1 MKQELNI
8 NNTKITIEITPQKL
22 YGKIFSD
29 WVEEKYRGV
38 LPKLTITKKS
48 DKIVSWGYGIEKIKR
63 IEEWEVSWRFENNF
77 HFGNTKTLT
86 MECRYN
92 SDGSIDNI
100 NFRDGLLYR
109 GPGRWNSKSEKGLK
123 ISMRTI
129 VKKFLNNPNYRGN
142 PTWYEE
148 SELFTPEF

>member
-38 LPKLTITKKS
+38 LPKLTITKRFDS
-48 DKIVSWGYGIEKIKR
+48 IINNGYDLDRVKR
-63 IEEWEVSWRFENNF
+63 IEEWEVNWRYQNDSN
-77 HFGNTKTLT
+77 HGTSKTIT
-86 MECRYN
+86 MCCCYLI
-92 SDGSIDNI
+92 DGSIDYI
-100 NFRDGLLYR
+100 SYREGLFNR
-109 GPGRWNSKSEKGLK
+109 GNDWSSKSEKGLK
-123 ISMRTI
+123 ISTRNI

-142 PTWYEE
+142 PTFYKE
-148 SELFTPEF
+148 SEMFTSQY